1 MLNGDGTE
9 NGNEINRS
17 KQKTKF
23 ALAAHFFV
31 HFFAVFLHGYNAV
44 LHD

>member
-1 MLNGDGTE
+1 MLSDK
-9 NGNEINRS
+9 GNAGERWKTIVGLISKKARS
-17 KQKTKF
+17 F

-31 HFFAVFLHGYNAV
+31 HFFAVG